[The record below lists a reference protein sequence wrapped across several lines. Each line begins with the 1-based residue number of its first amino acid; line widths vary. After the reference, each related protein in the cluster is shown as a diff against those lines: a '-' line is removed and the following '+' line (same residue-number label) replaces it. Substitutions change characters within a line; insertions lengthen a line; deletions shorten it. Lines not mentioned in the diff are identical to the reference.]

1 MNYVQV
7 KGMSLPDT
15 YHKALVALK
24 EYGDIVPC
32 PDYNTEMIECSMDMI
47 VQKPLLEPM
56 ISKCGIYSP
65 KDLQQY
71 MLEKEKQYKS
81 LDTPLKK
88 QNFETQTAT
97 EFNAKQDALMK
108 LRNDKENQIMTQI
121 QSAAKAIMVSQRL
134 DAVLSDQVV
143 FVGGVDI
150 TDLVIQKLKGQ

>member
-1 MNYVQV
+1 MKKLKLMAILMVAGLALSFGNSANAEVGFINYQKVLDNYPAAQQAV
-7 KGMSLPDT
+7 KDLDAKG
-15 YHKALVALK
+15 
-24 EYGDIVPC
+24 
-32 PDYNTEMIECSMDMI
+32 
-47 VQKPLLEPM
+47 LE
-56 ISKCGIYSP
+56 
-65 KDLQQY
+65 LQQY

-97 EFNAKQDALMK
+97 EFNTKQDALMK

>member
-1 MNYVQV
+1 MKKLKLMAILMAAGLALSFGNSANAEVGFINYQKVLDNYPAAQQAV
-7 KGMSLPDT
+7 KDLDAKG
-15 YHKALVALK
+15 
-24 EYGDIVPC
+24 
-32 PDYNTEMIECSMDMI
+32 
-47 VQKPLLEPM
+47 LE
-56 ISKCGIYSP
+56 
-65 KDLQQY
+65 LQQY
-71 MLEKEKQYKS
+71 MLEKEKQYKT

>member
-1 MNYVQV
+1 M
-7 KGMSLPDT
+7 KKLKLM
-15 YHKALVALK
+15 AILVAAGLALSFGNSANA
-24 EYGDIVPC
+24 EVGFINY
-32 PDYNTEMIECSMDMI
+32 
-47 VQKPLLEPM
+47 QKVLDNYPAAQQAVKDLDAKGLE
-56 ISKCGIYSP
+56 
-65 KDLQQY
+65 LQQY

-97 EFNAKQDALMK
+97 EFNVKQDALMK

-134 DAVLSDQVV
+134 DAVLSDQVI

>member
-1 MNYVQV
+1 MKKLKLMAILMAAGLALSFGNSANAEVGFINYQKVLDNYPAAQQAV
-7 KGMSLPDT
+7 KDLDAKG
-15 YHKALVALK
+15 
-24 EYGDIVPC
+24 
-32 PDYNTEMIECSMDMI
+32 
-47 VQKPLLEPM
+47 LE
-56 ISKCGIYSP
+56 
-65 KDLQQY
+65 LQQY
-71 MLEKEKQYKS
+71 MLEKEKQYKT

-134 DAVLSDQVV
+134 DAVLSDQVI

>member
-1 MNYVQV
+1 MKKLKLLAILMAAGLALSFGNSANAEVGFINYQKVLDNYPAAQQAV
-7 KGMSLPDT
+7 KDLDAKG
-15 YHKALVALK
+15 
-24 EYGDIVPC
+24 
-32 PDYNTEMIECSMDMI
+32 
-47 VQKPLLEPM
+47 LE
-56 ISKCGIYSP
+56 
-65 KDLQQY
+65 LQQY

-134 DAVLSDQVV
+134 DAVLSDQVI

>member
-1 MNYVQV
+1 MKKLKLMAILMAAGLALSFGNSANAEVGFINYQKVLDNYPAAQQAV
-7 KGMSLPDT
+7 KDLDAKG
-15 YHKALVALK
+15 
-24 EYGDIVPC
+24 
-32 PDYNTEMIECSMDMI
+32 
-47 VQKPLLEPM
+47 LE
-56 ISKCGIYSP
+56 
-65 KDLQQY
+65 LQQY

-88 QNFETQTAT
+88 KNFETQTAT
-97 EFNAKQDALMK
+97 EFNTKQDALMK

>member
-1 MNYVQV
+1 MKKLKLMAILMAAGLALSFGNSVNAEVGFINYQKVLDNYPAAQQAV
-7 KGMSLPDT
+7 KDLDAKG
-15 YHKALVALK
+15 
-24 EYGDIVPC
+24 
-32 PDYNTEMIECSMDMI
+32 
-47 VQKPLLEPM
+47 LE
-56 ISKCGIYSP
+56 
-65 KDLQQY
+65 LQQY

>member
-1 MNYVQV
+1 MKKIKLMALLAALGLTFSIGTSANAEVGYLDYQKVLENYPAAQQAV
-7 KGMSLPDT
+7 K
-15 YHKALVALK
+15 
-24 EYGDIVPC
+24 DI
-32 PDYNTEMIECSMDMI
+32 DA
-47 VQKPLLEPM
+47 KGLE
-56 ISKCGIYSP
+56 
-65 KDLQQY
+65 LQQY
-71 MLEKEKQYKS
+71 MLEKEKQYKT

-97 EFNAKQDALMK
+97 EFNTKQDALMK

>member
-1 MNYVQV
+1 MKKIKLMALLAALGLTFSIGTSANAEVGYLDYQKVLENYPAAQQAV
-7 KGMSLPDT
+7 K
-15 YHKALVALK
+15 
-24 EYGDIVPC
+24 DI
-32 PDYNTEMIECSMDMI
+32 DA
-47 VQKPLLEPM
+47 KGLE
-56 ISKCGIYSP
+56 
-65 KDLQQY
+65 LQQY

-134 DAVLSDQVV
+134 DAVLSDQVI

>member
-1 MNYVQV
+1 MKKIKLMALLAALGLTFSIGTSANAEVGYLDYQKVLDNYPAAQQAV
-7 KGMSLPDT
+7 K
-15 YHKALVALK
+15 
-24 EYGDIVPC
+24 DI
-32 PDYNTEMIECSMDMI
+32 DA
-47 VQKPLLEPM
+47 KGLE
-56 ISKCGIYSP
+56 
-65 KDLQQY
+65 LQQY

-97 EFNAKQDALMK
+97 EFNTKQDALMK

>member
-1 MNYVQV
+1 MKKLKLMAILMAAGLALSFGNSANAEVGFINYQKVLDNYPAAQQAV
-7 KGMSLPDT
+7 KDLDAKG
-15 YHKALVALK
+15 
-24 EYGDIVPC
+24 
-32 PDYNTEMIECSMDMI
+32 
-47 VQKPLLEPM
+47 LE
-56 ISKCGIYSP
+56 
-65 KDLQQY
+65 LQQY

-97 EFNAKQDALMK
+97 EFNTKQDALMK
-108 LRNDKENQIMTQI
+108 LRNDRENQIMTQI

>member
-1 MNYVQV
+1 MKKLKLMAILMAAGLALSFGNSANAEVGFINYQKVLDNYPAAQQAV
-7 KGMSLPDT
+7 KDLDARG
-15 YHKALVALK
+15 
-24 EYGDIVPC
+24 
-32 PDYNTEMIECSMDMI
+32 
-47 VQKPLLEPM
+47 LE
-56 ISKCGIYSP
+56 
-65 KDLQQY
+65 LQQY

-134 DAVLSDQVV
+134 DAVLSDQVI